1 MLSQLSL
8 HGGMVDV
15 YRLSR
20 EYPQLIGDILAWCC
34 RQVLQAPATNA
45 TTATPAT
52 PIGHRTEGG
61 GRNASD
67 GGDGG
72 DGGGEVRGE
81 AQAQSTYAANAALLA
96 RARRAEEGL
105 AKAQAHA
112 VELEEHKRAL
122 EEARALAEL
131 ARRQTA
137 KAKGKASRLRQ
148 DMEHESAIVKR
159 LSSHVEQLR
168 PSSTAASSIN
178 QSINGRD
185 GDGGETQTQMQAQ
198 AQTPSRAAIRRQQS
212 TREAEDVK
220 RALSVFSGDEEQGRS
235 VERGGGGGFFS
246 SMGVTTGDVH
256 AGDHY
261 HDELHTQED
270 VRGRTSI

>member
-1 MLSQLSL
+1 M
-8 HGGMVDV
+8 
-15 YRLSR
+15 
-20 EYPQLIGDILAWCC
+20 
-34 RQVLQAPATNA
+34 
-45 TTATPAT
+45 
-52 PIGHRTEGG
+52 
-61 GRNASD
+61 
-67 GGDGG
+67 
-72 DGGGEVRGE
+72 VRGE

-105 AKAQAHA
+105 AKAKAHA

-168 PSSTAASSIN
+168 PSSTAASSIS

-185 GDGGETQTQMQAQ
+185 AGDGGETQTQMQAQ

-270 VRGRTSI
+270 VRGRISI